1 MGFKM
6 KGFDPGKGAGLNKAA
21 TGVGKLFT
29 KAKAKVKNYITDKK
43 LEGFEKYRSEK
54 LGEKYIPASKK
65 DKSPMKKR
73 TYSEAKANDPK
84 LDEYIKNRKNYK
96 AGSTEYEDLQAKIN
110 AAYGTKRSE
119 KIKASQV
126 KRHKDDP
133 SRTGDQNNKKDNT
146 KTTKKNNEYIPQ
158 TVSPRKEYDPA
169 SRNKRKE
176 YIPISQRK

>member
-6 KGFDPGKGAGLNKAA
+6 KGFSA
-21 TGVGKLFT
+21 FT
-29 KAKAKVKNYITDKK
+29 
-43 LEGFEKYRSEK
+43 
-54 LGEKYIPASKK
+54 
-65 DKSPMKKR
+65 KR
-73 TYSEAKANDPK
+73 TYSEAKANDPE
-84 LDEYIKNRKNYK
+84 LDEHIRDRKKYK

-133 SRTGDQNNKKDNT
+133 SRTGDQKK
-146 KTTKKNNEYIPQ
+146 KKSTDEYVPQ
-158 TVSPRKEYDPA
+158 TISRKDKSTDYDPA

-176 YIPISQRK
+176 YIPMSQRK